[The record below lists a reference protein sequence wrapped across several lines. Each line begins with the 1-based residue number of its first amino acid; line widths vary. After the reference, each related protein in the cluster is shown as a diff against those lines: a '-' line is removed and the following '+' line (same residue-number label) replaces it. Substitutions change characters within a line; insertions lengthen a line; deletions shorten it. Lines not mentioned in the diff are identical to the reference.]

1 MERANLCFDSVG
13 AKITLR
19 RARWMLRQRSIIDNS
34 IIRRPASR
42 SKQGQATYLPNS
54 VSAPIDLTLP
64 EEISD
69 TFYYESVSND
79 ASLLLLFAGLASQAG
94 VVIKILDTKHE
105 WTRRE
110 YTFS

>member
-13 AKITLR
+13 AKVTLR
-19 RARWMLRQRSIIDNS
+19 PARWMLRQRSIIDNS
-34 IIRRPASR
+34 IIGRPASR
-42 SKQGQATYLPNS
+42 SKQGQATYLP
-54 VSAPIDLTLP
+54 SAPIDLTLP

-69 TFYYESVSND
+69 TFYYESIFF
-79 ASLLLLFAGLASQAG
+79 FAGLASQAG